1 MRDVIG
7 APAGWLARKIR
18 ARELSSVEV
27 VRAHLEHIH
36 TVNPRLNAVVF
47 ATAESAITEAR
58 AADRHSRNRR
68 KGGLGPLHGVP
79 FTAKDIFNTAGLP
92 TTTGLRMMRGN
103 IPAHDAT
110 VVARMRRAGAI
121 LIGKTNCLPGGS
133 EEDSWSPARGGT
145 RNPYDIN
152 RSPGVS
158 SSGEAAIIAAG
169 GSPLG
174 LGSDSG
180 GSIRLPAHYCGIA
193 ALKPTAG
200 LIPVTGG
207 YGLAGGLSD
216 PRSQVGPM
224 ARYVTDLAIALRV
237 LAGPDGVDSGVVPVP
252 IPRRTPKLDGLRVA
266 WYADDGMAKP
276 TPAVTATVKAAAKA
290 LAAAGCTVTEER
302 PPSLAEAYL
311 VTLGYWGRK
320 HMTHERMYRRWDA
333 FRVAVLAFMS
343 RFDLVL
349 SPVAPDIAPLYKI
362 KPVGDH
368 QLSYTVPYS
377 LSGNPCVVVRA
388 GTSSENLPIGVQLV
402 AGNWHDDLALKGA
415 RAVERALGGWRPAS
429 VVG

>member
-7 APAGWLARKIR
+7 APAGWLARAIAAKK
-18 ARELSSVEV
+18 LSSVEV

-47 ATAESAITEAR
+47 ATAESAIKEAR
-58 AADRHSRNRR
+58 AADRRAKNR
-68 KGGLGPLHGVP
+68 KAVLGPLHGVP
-79 FTAKDIFNTAGLP
+79 FTVKDIFNTAGLP
-92 TTTGLRMMRGN
+92 TTAGLRMLRSR
-103 IPAHDAT
+103 IPDHDAT

-121 LIGKTNCLPGGS
+121 LIGKTNCPPSDSDEDGWTPG
-133 EEDSWSPARGGT
+133 RGAA
-145 RNPYDIN
+145 RNPYDVN
-152 RSPGVS
+152 RSPGVT

-180 GSIRLPAHYCGIA
+180 GSIRLPAAYCGVA

-200 LIPVTGG
+200 LIPVTGA
-207 YGLAGGLSD
+207 YGLVGGVTD
-216 PRSQVGPM
+216 TRGQVGPM
-224 ARYVTDLAIALRV
+224 ARYVSDLRIAMKI
-237 LAGPDGVDSGVVPVP
+237 LAGPDGVDSGVVPV
-252 IPRRTPKLDGLRVA
+252 RAWTAPKLEGLRVA
-266 WYADDGMAKP
+266 WYADDGLARP
-276 TPAVTATVKAAAKA
+276 TSTVSATVKAAARA

-302 PPSLAEAYL
+302 PPSLGEAYQ
-311 VTLGYWGRK
+311 VTLAFWGRK
-320 HMTHERMYRRWDA
+320 HMSYERLYERWDA
-333 FRVAVLAFMS
+333 FRTSVLKFMS

-349 SPVAPDIAPLYKI
+349 SPVAPDIAPLLRI

-388 GTSSENLPIGVQLV
+388 GTSAENLPIGVQVV
-402 AGNWHDDLALKGA
+402 AQNWRDATALKAA
-415 RAVERALGGWRPAS
+415 RAIERALGGWRPAS

>member
-18 ARELSSVEV
+18 ARDLSSVEV

-47 ATAESAITEAR
+47 ATAESAIKEAR
-58 AADRHSRNRR
+58 AADRRGRSRNAV
-68 KGGLGPLHGVP
+68 LGPLHGVP
-79 FTAKDIFNTAGLP
+79 FTAKDIFNTAGVP
-92 TTTGLRMMRGN
+92 STAGVRMPRSR
-103 IPAHDAT
+103 IPDHDAT

-121 LIGKTNCLPGGS
+121 LIAKTNCPPGGS
-133 EEDSWSPARGGT
+133 NEDGWNPARGAT

-152 RSPGVS
+152 RSPGVT

-180 GSIRLPAHYCGIA
+180 GSIRLPANYCGVA

-200 LIPVTGG
+200 LIPVTGA
-207 YGLAGGLSD
+207 YGLVGGLSD
-216 PRSQVGPM
+216 SRSQVGPM
-224 ARYVTDLAIALRV
+224 ARFVSDLRIALRV
-237 LAGPDGVDSGVVPVP
+237 LAGPDGIDSGVVPVKAW
-252 IPRRTPKLDGLRVA
+252 TAPKLEGLRVA
-266 WYADDGMAKP
+266 WYADDGLSRP
-276 TPAVTATVKAAAKA
+276 TPTVAATVKAAARA
-290 LAAAGCTVTEER
+290 LSAAGCNITEER
-302 PPSLAEAYL
+302 PPSLGDAYQL
-311 VTLGYWGRK
+311 TLAWWGRK
-320 HMTHERMYRRWDA
+320 HMNHDRLYERWDA
-333 FRVAVLAFMS
+333 FRTAVLRFMS

-349 SPVAPDIAPLYKI
+349 SPVAPDVAPLLKV
-362 KPVGDH
+362 KPVDDH

-388 GTSSENLPIGVQLV
+388 GTSREGLPIGVQVV
-402 AGNWHDDLALKGA
+402 AGNWHDATALRAA
-415 RAVERALGGWRPAS
+415 RAIERALGGWRPAS

>member
-7 APAGWLARKIR
+7 APAGWLARAIR
-18 ARELSSVEV
+18 AKKLSSVEV

-47 ATAESAITEAR
+47 ATAESAIKEAR
-58 AADRHSRNRR
+58 AADRHNKRRNA
-68 KGGLGPLHGVP
+68 LGSLHGVP

-92 TTTGLRMMRGN
+92 TTAGLRMLRSN
-103 IPAHDAT
+103 IPDHDAT

-121 LIGKTNCLPGGS
+121 LIAKTNSPPAGAD
-133 EEDSWSPARGGT
+133 EDSWSPLRGGT
-145 RNPYDIN
+145 RNPYDVN
-152 RSPGVS
+152 RSPGVT

-180 GSIRLPAHYCGIA
+180 GSIRVPAHYCGVA

-207 YGLAGGLSD
+207 YGLTGGLSD
-216 PRSQVGPM
+216 PRSSVGPM
-224 ARYVTDLAIALRV
+224 ARYVSDLLIALRV
-237 LAGPDGVDSGVVPVP
+237 LAGPDGFDSGVVPVP
-252 IPRRTPKLDGLRVA
+252 VAKRTPKLDGLRVA
-266 WYADDGMAKP
+266 WYTDDGLAKP
-276 TPAVTATVKAAAKA
+276 SHAVASTVRAAARA
-290 LAAAGCTVTEER
+290 LAAAGCNVTEER
-302 PPSLAEAYL
+302 PPSLAEAYQ

-320 HMTHERMYRRWDA
+320 HMNHERMYERWDA
-333 FRVAVLAFMS
+333 FRSGVLKFMS

-349 SPVAPDIAPLYKI
+349 SPVAPDIAPLI
-362 KPVGDH
+362 RVKPVGDH

-377 LSGNPCVVVRA
+377 LTGNPCVVVRA
-388 GTSSENLPIGVQLV
+388 GTSPENMPIGVQVV
-402 AGNWHDDLALKGA
+402 ARNWNDAVALRAA
-415 RAVERALGGWRPAS
+415 RAIERKLGGWRPAS

>member
-1 MRDVIG
+1 VRDVIG
-7 APAGWLARKIR
+7 APAGWLARKIA

-47 ATAESAITEAR
+47 ATAESAIKEAR
-58 AADRHSRNRR
+58 AADRRN
-68 KGGLGPLHGVP
+68 KPKSVLGRLHGVP

-92 TTTGLRMMRGN
+92 TTAGLRMLRSR
-103 IPAHDAT
+103 IPDHDAT

-121 LIGKTNCLPGGS
+121 LIGKTNCPPGGS
-133 EEDSWSPARGGT
+133 DEDGWSPARGGT

-152 RSPGVS
+152 RSPGVT

-174 LGSDSG
+174 IGSDSG
-180 GSIRLPAHYCGIA
+180 GSIRLPAHYCGVA

-200 LIPVTGG
+200 LIPVTGA
-207 YGLAGGLSD
+207 YGLAGGVTD
-216 PRSQVGPM
+216 TRSQVGPM
-224 ARYVTDLAIALRV
+224 ARYVSDLRIALRV
-237 LAGPDGVDSGVVPVP
+237 LAGPDGIDSGVVPVRAWRS
-252 IPRRTPKLDGLRVA
+252 PRLEGLHVA
-266 WYADDGMAKP
+266 WYADDGMARP
-276 TPAVTATVKAAAKA
+276 TSAVAATVKAAARA
-290 LAAAGCTVTEER
+290 LSQAGCIVTEER
-302 PPSLAEAYL
+302 PPSLGDAYQ
-311 VTLGYWGRK
+311 VTLAFWGRK
-320 HMTHERMYRRWDA
+320 HMSHERMYERWDA
-333 FRVAVLAFMS
+333 FRSTVLRFMS

-349 SPVAPDIAPLYKI
+349 SPVATDIAPLLRL
-362 KPVGDH
+362 KPAGNH

-388 GTSSENLPIGVQLV
+388 GTSPENLPIGVQVV
-402 AGNWHDDLALKGA
+402 ARNFQDAMALKAA
-415 RAVERALGGWRPAS
+415 RAIERSLGGWRPAS

>member
-7 APAGWLARKIR
+7 APAGWLARKIA

-47 ATAESAITEAR
+47 ATAESAIKEAR
-58 AADRHSRNRR
+58 TADRHNKRTAA
-68 KGGLGPLHGVP
+68 LGPLHGVP
-79 FTAKDIFNTAGLP
+79 FTAKDIFNTAGVP
-92 TTTGLRMMRGN
+92 TTAGLRLLRTN
-103 IPAHDAT
+103 TPNHDAT

-121 LIGKTNCLPGGS
+121 LIGKTNSPPAGAD
-133 EEDSWSPARGGT
+133 EDSWSPMRGGT

-152 RSPGVS
+152 RSPGVT

-180 GSIRLPAHYCGIA
+180 GSIRLPAHYCGVA

-200 LIPVTGG
+200 LIPVTGA
-207 YGLAGGLSD
+207 YGLVGGLSD
-216 PRSQVGPM
+216 TRSQVGPM
-224 ARYVTDLAIALRV
+224 ARYVSDLRIAMRV
-237 LAGPDGVDSGVVPVP
+237 LAGPDGIDSGVVPVRAWTA
-252 IPRRTPKLDGLRVA
+252 PRLEGLRVA
-266 WYADDGMAKP
+266 WYSDDGVSRP
-276 TPAVTATVKAAAKA
+276 TPAIAAAVKAAARA
-290 LAAAGCTVTEER
+290 LSGAGCSVSEER
-302 PPSLAEAYL
+302 PPSLGDAYQ
-311 VTLGYWGRK
+311 VTLAYWGRK
-320 HMTHERMYRRWDA
+320 HMNHDRLYERWDG
-333 FRVAVLAFMS
+333 FRTAVLKFMT
-343 RFDLVL
+343 RFDLIL
-349 SPVAPDIAPLYKI
+349 SPVAPDVAPLLRV
-362 KPVGDH
+362 KPTGNH

-388 GTSSENLPIGVQLV
+388 GMSPENLPIGVQV
-402 AGNWHDDLALKGA
+402 IARNWQDALALKAA
-415 RAVERALGGWRPAS
+415 RSIERALGGWRPAS

>member
-7 APAGWLARKIR
+7 APAGWLARAIANKK
-18 ARELSSVEV
+18 LSSVEV

-47 ATAESAITEAR
+47 ATAESAIKEAR
-58 AADRHSRNRR
+58 AADRRN
-68 KGGLGPLHGVP
+68 KPEALLGALHGVP

-92 TTTGLRMMRGN
+92 TSTGLRLPRSR
-103 IPAHDAT
+103 IPDHDAT

-121 LIGKTNCLPGGS
+121 LIGKTNCPPGGS
-133 EEDSWSPARGGT
+133 DEDGWSPLRGGT
-145 RNPYDIN
+145 RNPYDVN
-152 RSPGVS
+152 RSPGGT

-169 GSPLG
+169 GSPVG

-180 GSIRLPAHYCGIA
+180 GSIRIPAHYCGVA

-200 LIPVTGG
+200 LIPATGA
-207 YGLAGGLSD
+207 YGLAGGLTD
-216 PRSQVGPM
+216 IRSQVGPM
-224 ARYVTDLAIALRV
+224 ARYVSDLGIVLRV
-237 LAGPDGVDSGVVPVP
+237 LAGPDGIDSGVVPVKAW
-252 IPRRTPKLDGLRVA
+252 RSAKLEGLRVA
-266 WYADDGMAKP
+266 WYADDGLSRP
-276 TPAVTATVKAAAKA
+276 TPTIAATVKAAARA
-290 LAAAGCTVTEER
+290 LAAAGCNVTEER
-302 PPSLAEAYL
+302 PPSLGEAYQ
-311 VTLGYWGRK
+311 VTLGFWGRK
-320 HMTHERMYRRWDA
+320 HMNHDRLYARWDG
-333 FRVAVLAFMS
+333 FRTSVLKFMS

-349 SPVAPDIAPLYKI
+349 SPVAPNIAPLLRD

-388 GTSSENLPIGVQLV
+388 GTSRENLPIGVQVV
-402 AGNWHDDLALKGA
+402 AANWHDGTALRAA
-415 RAVERALGGWRPAS
+415 RAIERRLGGWRPAS

>member
-7 APAGWLARKIR
+7 APAGWLARAIVSRK
-18 ARELSSVEV
+18 LSSVEV

-47 ATAESAITEAR
+47 ATAESAIKEAR
-58 AADRHSRNRR
+58 AADRRN
-68 KGGLGPLHGVP
+68 KPKAVLGALHGVP

-92 TTTGLRMMRGN
+92 TTAGVRMPRSR
-103 IPAHDAT
+103 IPDHDAT

-121 LIGKTNCLPGGS
+121 LIGKTNCPPGGS
-133 EEDSWSPARGGT
+133 DEDGWSPTRGGA
-145 RNPYDIN
+145 RNPYDVS
-152 RSPGVS
+152 RSPGGT

-180 GSIRLPAHYCGIA
+180 GSIRVPAHYCGVT

-200 LIPVTGG
+200 LIPVTGA
-207 YGLAGGLSD
+207 YGLAGGMTD
-216 PRSQVGPM
+216 IRSQVGPM
-224 ARYVTDLAIALRV
+224 ARYVSDLRIALRV
-237 LAGPDGVDSGVVPVP
+237 LAGPDGIDSGVVPVKAW
-252 IPRRTPKLDGLRVA
+252 RATRLDGLRVA
-266 WYADDGMAKP
+266 WYAEDGMARP
-276 TPAVTATVKAAAKA
+276 TPAIAAAVKAAARA
-290 LAAAGCTVTEER
+290 LAAAGCSVTEER
-302 PPSLAEAYL
+302 PPALGEAYQ
-311 VTLGYWGRK
+311 VTLAYWGRK
-320 HMTHERMYRRWDA
+320 HMNHDRLYQRWDA
-333 FRVAVLAFMS
+333 FRTSFLRFMS

-349 SPVAPDIAPLYKI
+349 SPVAPNVAPLI
-362 KPVGDH
+362 REKPVGDH

-388 GTSSENLPIGVQLV
+388 GTSPENMPIGVQVV
-402 AGNWHDDLALKGA
+402 AANWHDGTALRAA
-415 RAVERALGGWRPAS
+415 RAIERRLGGWRPAS

>member
-7 APAGWLARKIR
+7 APAGWLARAIKNKK
-18 ARELSSVEV
+18 LSSVEV

-47 ATAESAITEAR
+47 ATAETAIKEAR
-58 AADRHSRNRR
+58 AADRRNKR
-68 KGGLGPLHGVP
+68 KAVLGPLHGVP

-92 TTTGLRMMRGN
+92 TTAGLRMLRSR
-103 IPAHDAT
+103 IPDHDAT

-121 LIGKTNCLPGGS
+121 LIGKTNCPPGGS
-133 EEDSWSPARGGT
+133 EEDGWTPAPSRGAT

-152 RSPGVS
+152 RSPGVT

-180 GSIRLPAHYCGIA
+180 GSIRLPAHYCGVA

-200 LIPVTGG
+200 LIPVTGA
-207 YGLAGGLSD
+207 YGLAGGVTD
-216 PRSQVGPM
+216 TRSQVGPM
-224 ARYVTDLAIALRV
+224 ARYVSDLRIALRV
-237 LAGPDGVDSGVVPVP
+237 LAGPDGIDSGIVPV
-252 IPRRTPKLDGLRVA
+252 RSWTSPKLEGLRVA
-266 WYADDGMAKP
+266 WYADDGMSRP
-276 TPAVTATVKAAAKA
+276 TSAVSAAVKAASRA
-290 LAAAGCTVTEER
+290 LSAAGCNVTEER
-302 PPSLAEAYL
+302 PPSLSDAYQ
-311 VTLGYWGRK
+311 VTLAFWGRK
-320 HMTHERMYRRWDA
+320 HMSHERMYERWDA
-333 FRVAVLAFMS
+333 FRSAVLKFMS

-349 SPVAPDIAPLYKI
+349 SPVAPDVAPLI
-362 KPVGDH
+362 RVRPTGDH

-388 GTSSENLPIGVQLV
+388 GTSPENLPIGVQVV
-402 AGNWHDDLALKGA
+402 AANWHDATALRAA
-415 RAVERALGGWRPAS
+415 RAIERKLGGWRPAS

>member
-7 APAGWLARKIR
+7 APAGWLARKIQ

-47 ATAESAITEAR
+47 ATAESAIKEAR
-58 AADRHSRNRR
+58 AADRRN
-68 KGGLGPLHGVP
+68 KPKSVLGRLHGVP

-92 TTTGLRMMRGN
+92 STAGVRMPRTR
-103 IPAHDAT
+103 IPDQDAT

-121 LIGKTNCLPGGS
+121 LIGKTNCPPSGS
-133 EEDSWSPARGGT
+133 DEDGWTPARGAT

-152 RSPGVS
+152 RSPGVT

-180 GSIRLPAHYCGIA
+180 GSIRLPAHYCGVA

-200 LIPVTGG
+200 LIPVTGA
-207 YGLAGGLSD
+207 YGLVGGVTD
-216 PRSQVGPM
+216 RRGQVGPM
-224 ARYVTDLAIALRV
+224 ARYVSDLRIALRV
-237 LAGPDGVDSGVVPVP
+237 LAGPDGIDSGVVPVRAWRAP
-252 IPRRTPKLDGLRVA
+252 SLEGLRVA
-266 WYADDGMAKP
+266 WYADDGMSKP
-276 TPAVTATVKAAAKA
+276 TSSVVATVKSAARA
-290 LAAAGCTVTEER
+290 LAAAGCNVNEER
-302 PPSLAEAYL
+302 PPSLADAYQ
-311 VTLGYWGRK
+311 VTLGFWGRK
-320 HMTHERMYRRWDA
+320 HMSHERLYARWDA
-333 FRVAVLAFMS
+333 FRTAVLRFMS
-343 RFDLVL
+343 RFDIVL
-349 SPVAPDIAPLYKI
+349 SPVAADIAPLLKVR
-362 KPVGDH
+362 PDGDH

-388 GTSSENLPIGVQLV
+388 GTSRENLPIGVQV
-402 AGNWHDDLALKGA
+402 IARNWQDATALKAA
-415 RAVERALGGWRPAS
+415 RAIERALGGWRPAS

>member
-7 APAGWLARKIR
+7 APAGWLARAIR
-18 ARELSSVEV
+18 AKKLSSVEV

-47 ATAESAITEAR
+47 ATAESAIKEAR
-58 AADRHSRNRR
+58 AADRHNKRRNA
-68 KGGLGPLHGVP
+68 LGSLHGVP

-92 TTTGLRMMRGN
+92 TTAGLRMLRSN
-103 IPAHDAT
+103 IPDHDAT

-121 LIGKTNCLPGGS
+121 LIAKTNSPPAGAD
-133 EEDSWSPARGGT
+133 EDSWSPLRGGT
-145 RNPYDIN
+145 RNPYDVN
-152 RSPGVS
+152 RSPGVT

-174 LGSDSG
+174 LGSDSS
-180 GSIRLPAHYCGIA
+180 GSIRVPAHYCGVA

-207 YGLAGGLSD
+207 YGLTGGLSD
-216 PRSQVGPM
+216 PRSSVGPM
-224 ARYVTDLAIALRV
+224 ARYVSDLLIALRV
-237 LAGPDGVDSGVVPVP
+237 LAGPDGFDSGVVPVP
-252 IPRRTPKLDGLRVA
+252 VAKRTPKLDGLRVA
-266 WYADDGMAKP
+266 WYTDDGLAKP
-276 TPAVTATVKAAAKA
+276 SHAVATTVRAAARA
-290 LAAAGCTVTEER
+290 LAAAGCNVTEER
-302 PPSLAEAYL
+302 PPSLAEAYQ

-320 HMTHERMYRRWDA
+320 HMNHERMYERWDA
-333 FRVAVLAFMS
+333 FRSGVLKFMS

-349 SPVAPDIAPLYKI
+349 SPVAPDIAPLI
-362 KPVGDH
+362 RVKPVGDH

-377 LSGNPCVVVRA
+377 LTGNPCVVVRA
-388 GTSSENLPIGVQLV
+388 GTSPENMPIGVQVV
-402 AGNWHDDLALKGA
+402 ARNWNDAVALRAA
-415 RAVERALGGWRPAS
+415 RAIERKLGGWRPAS